1 MRGRYE
7 PNTTNMKSRGLPA
20 YIAVEGPIGVGK
32 STLVKRMCQS
42 LGADAVLEQAEDNP
56 FLPRFYLDPTEAAL
70 PAQLSFLFQRARA
83 LETLVQ
89 RDLFRPARVADF
101 ILEKDLLF
109 AEITLNDDELA
120 LYHEVYRRVVPKVPA
135 PDLVIYLQAG
145 PDVLFKRI
153 MERGRSY
160 ERGIRRD
167 YLSKVIDAYARFFH
181 HYDRSRV
188 LIVNS
193 EHIDLVTSDLHY
205 ERLLD
210 EMAGSWG
217 QRSYFNPEAR

>member
-1 MRGRYE
+1 
-7 PNTTNMKSRGLPA
+7 MKLRNLPA

-32 STLVKRMCQS
+32 STLVKRMSQS
-42 LGADAVLEQAEDNP
+42 LGADAILERAEENP
-56 FLPRFYLDPTEAAL
+56 FLPKFYLDPSEAAL
-70 PAQLSFLFQRARA
+70 PAQLSFLFQRART
-83 LETLVQ
+83 LEALVQ

-109 AEITLNDDELA
+109 AEITLGDDELA

-145 PDVLFKRI
+145 PEVLFRRI
-153 MERGRSY
+153 MERGRGY
-160 ERGIRRD
+160 ERAIRRD
-167 YLSKVIDAYARFFH
+167 YLSKVVDAYARFFH

-193 EHIDLVTSDLHY
+193 ENIDLVANDLHY
-205 ERLLD
+205 ERLLA
-210 EMAGSWG
+210 EIAGSWG
-217 QRSYFNPEAR
+217 QRSYFNPEER